1 MDPPSSWPSFLGWH
15 LNRQFFPSNETL
27 AMREM
32 DRQTETKTDKD
43 RQNKERKEVAPK
55 GKHETNFLHELIL

>member
-1 MDPPSSWPSFLGWH
+1 
-15 LNRQFFPSNETL
+15 
-27 AMREM
+27 MREM